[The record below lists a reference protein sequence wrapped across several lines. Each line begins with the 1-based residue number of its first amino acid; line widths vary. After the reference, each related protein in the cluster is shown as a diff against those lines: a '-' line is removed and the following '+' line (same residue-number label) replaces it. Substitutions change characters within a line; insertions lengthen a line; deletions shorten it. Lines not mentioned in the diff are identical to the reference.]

1 MDNNR
6 KIIVLALMMV
16 GMAAAVE
23 IQNSGSF
30 ATGTDYQKEKER
42 QGQDPNNYKKTYH
55 KEIPGGSEHAEVVA
69 SNEPGSNSWSQTYSK
84 HQSFGSSDTQQSQS
98 FSSINNNAMSAADV
112 SKKIAEVN
120 NKMKQ

>member
-1 MDNNR
+1 
-6 KIIVLALMMV
+6 MMI

-55 KEIPGGSEHAEVVA
+55 KE
-69 SNEPGSNSWSQTYSK
+69 
-84 HQSFGSSDTQQSQS
+84 
-98 FSSINNNAMSAADV
+98 
-112 SKKIAEVN
+112 
-120 NKMKQ
+120 